1 MENISWQKKSVSECK
16 IILCLAVHPM
26 MFGEMFESE
35 ININFVKFMKNINWQ
50 EKTIIQTPNS
60 IFIDFKSGSSVAE
73 LMENIGWQAG
83 DRFEPAS
90 TNIRQKSLNF
100 NQK

>member
-1 MENISWQKKSVSECK
+1 MLS
-16 IILCLAVHPM
+16 ILM
-26 MFGEMFESE
+26 
-35 ININFVKFMKNINWQ
+35 
-50 EKTIIQTPNS
+50 
-60 IFIDFKSGSSVAE
+60 E

-100 NQK
+100 NKNGEGSLNIESLVEF